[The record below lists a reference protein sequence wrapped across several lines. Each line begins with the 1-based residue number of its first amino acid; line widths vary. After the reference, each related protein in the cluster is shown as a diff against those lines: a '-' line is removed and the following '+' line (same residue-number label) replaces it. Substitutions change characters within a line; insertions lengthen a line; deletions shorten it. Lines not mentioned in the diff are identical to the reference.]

1 MTNHTTDTLDFYARP
16 GMMTEVGQNSDL
28 LAGLPTEIGALCKV
42 VQQNLIHV
50 FWAERYGRTLSDEE
64 KATLNIR
71 TTSRKLELM
80 RQVDGQHLA
89 AARPLEKRQVGN
101 CRDFSL
107 LLTAILRHQG
117 RPARARC
124 GFGAYFIP
132 GHFEDHW
139 VCEYWNP
146 EQDRWILV
154 DAQLDDFQRKALKI
168 TFDPL
173 DVPHDQFVI
182 AGQGWQ
188 MCREGRAK
196 PEQFGIFDMHG
207 WWFIF
212 GDVVRD
218 FLSLNKVEILPW
230 DYEVGFF
237 THRLEDP
244 FPQDQAEIALY
255 DKIAAL
261 TVAGN
266 EAFQE
271 IRQNYSEDARWR
283 VPESW
288 PIV

>member
-1 MTNHTTDTLDFYARP
+1 MTNQITNLLDFYARP

-28 LAGLPTEIGALCKV
+28 LVGLPTEIGALCKV

-50 FWAERYGRTLSDEE
+50 FWAERYGRTLSNEE

-71 TTSRKLELM
+71 TMSRKLELM
-80 RQVDGQHLA
+80 RQVDGQPLA

-107 LLTAILRHQG
+107 LLAAILRHQG

-173 DVPHDQFVI
+173 DVPRNQFVI

-218 FLSLNKVEILPW
+218 FLSLNKIEILPW

-237 THRLEDP
+237 NHRLEDP

-271 IRQNYSEDARWR
+271 IRQIYSEDARWR